1 MNSLNL
7 DLQLEKAISKIKE
20 LSPKTILIQLPD
32 GLKPKAEEIKKE
44 LQQHTSAEICFW
56 LGSCYGACDIPKV
69 ENFDLLIQF
78 GHSEWR

>member
-1 MNSLNL
+1 MDLKLNL
-7 DLQLEKAISKIKE
+7 ELDKAVRKIKE
-20 LSPKTILIQLPD
+20 FSPKTILIQLPD

-44 LQQHTSAEICFW
+44 LERSTSAEIYFW

-69 ENFDLLIQF
+69 EGIDLLIQF